1 MATQDTFSAKRR
13 HCPANSDRQAFP
25 VASYVMDAS
34 TKCPLHG
41 VTNGDRQSLPSATIV
56 NEASPIRE
64 NVHVSASIV
73 IGCII
78 FMQIFLIS
86 LRWFPVDIDFGQDFI
101 LLRWNPRWLAGN
113 FSFPLMLWLATF
125 LARRG
130 SASLIAEGARMW
142 VQRSSNTVLVHIM
155 GCVSRS
161 ALTVHVV
168 KTCFHV
174 LFMKVW
180 PNSPVY
186 GSGSED
192 SELWWAAEMA
202 VVAVLFLF
210 AMAPVILTWIPV
222 MVIPQG
228 LPQVDSPLKRRDSG
242 HGV

>member
-86 LRWFPVDIDFGQDFI
+86 LRWFPLDIDFGQDFI

-130 SASLIAEGARMW
+130 SASLIPSSGA
-142 VQRSSNTVLVHIM
+142 LE
-155 GCVSRS
+155 
-161 ALTVHVV
+161 V
-168 KTCFHV
+168 KCLGRTSKYHTF
-174 LFMKVW
+174 
-180 PNSPVY
+180 
-186 GSGSED
+186 
-192 SELWWAAEMA
+192 AA
-202 VVAVLFLF
+202 
-210 AMAPVILTWIPV
+210 
-222 MVIPQG
+222 Q
-228 LPQVDSPLKRRDSG
+228 
-242 HGV
+242 